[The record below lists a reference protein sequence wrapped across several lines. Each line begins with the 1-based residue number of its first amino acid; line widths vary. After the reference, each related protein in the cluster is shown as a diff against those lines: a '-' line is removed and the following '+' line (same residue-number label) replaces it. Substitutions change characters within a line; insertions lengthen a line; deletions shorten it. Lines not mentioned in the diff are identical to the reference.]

1 MKSKTAMFLIA
12 AVLICGHAFAH
23 KIPPKEP
30 PATDPPVV
38 TAPTASASAGSSAT
52 AIATANPVANSDAN
66 AASDAHNDLTISSNV
81 ERSAPS
87 LAQGGLFIGDCGAG
101 GNAGGSNTHGA
112 GFLGLVWTPGDCKL
126 LLAAQAFHAIGM
138 SDEACRMVTGISAVQ
153 KRYRELHMDAPDCA
167 LKKAVTVAA
176 IAPIKPDLSNYV
188 TRDELKARD
197 LRLLEKTTGK

>member
-1 MKSKTAMFLIA
+1 VKSKTALFLIA

-30 PATDPPVV
+30 PAKDPPVV
-38 TAPTASASAGSSAT
+38 SAPAASATAGSSST
-52 AIATANPVANSDAN
+52 AIATANATATSDAN
-66 AASDAHNDLTISSNV
+66 AASDAHNDLSITSNV
-81 ERSAPS
+81 QRSAPS

-112 GFLGLVWTPGDCKL
+112 GFLGLTWTPKDCKL

-153 KRYRELHMDAPDCA
+153 ARYKELHLDAPTCA
-167 LKKAVTVAA
+167 IEKPVTVTA

-197 LRLLEKTTGK
+197 KVMLEKTTGK